1 MIYYNCMNL
10 VCQYLYTFSSLGID
24 LTSIPFYV
32 ILKLGGD
39 NMNMNETKL
48 DCRIETKV
56 SKSGNEYRVL
66 IIKLTPTCEKQV
78 FLSDAELELFSL
90 YAKANKKSE

>member
-1 MIYYNCMNL
+1 MNTMIE
-10 VCQYLYTFSSLGID
+10 S
-24 LTSIPFYV
+24 
-32 ILKLGGD
+32 
-39 NMNMNETKL
+39 KL

-56 SKSGNEYRVL
+56 SQKGNEYKVL

-90 YAKANKKSE
+90 YAKANKENK